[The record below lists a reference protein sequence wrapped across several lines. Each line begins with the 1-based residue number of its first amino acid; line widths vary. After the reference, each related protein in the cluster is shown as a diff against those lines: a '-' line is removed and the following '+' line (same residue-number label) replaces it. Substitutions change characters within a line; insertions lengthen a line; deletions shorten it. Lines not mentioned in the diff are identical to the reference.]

1 MWPGR
6 TARSYI
12 IQVCTGTTVMTVMCK
27 SFGSMVSSS
36 RVPTGSTTRQVALH
50 ARPVVAGK
58 VVAEDRQMLGGE
70 LTCNVQCSPWMPSY
84 GGRSLG

>member
-6 TARSYI
+6 RARSYM
-12 IQVCTGTTVMTVMCK
+12 IQVCTGTRVITVMCK

-36 RVPTGSTTRQVALH
+36 RVRTGSTTRQVALH
-50 ARPVVAGK
+50 ARPVGAGK
-58 VVAEDRQMLGGE
+58 VVAEDGGE